1 MYSKASLLALA
12 LPVYGA
18 VHESLA
24 GLPAGWKESSVNLS
38 PSKEMRMQVAL

>member
-1 MYSKASLLALA
+1 MPLKVSLLALA

-24 GLPAGWKESSVNLS
+24 GLPAGWRESSISLH
-38 PSKEMRMQVAL
+38 PSRKMHMQVAL